1 MHRFQ
6 LIMYSIVL
14 PQFSGE
20 YLITQ
25 RKKQAGNN
33 YLQQSDTVSNSKN
46 KGETNLSFPYSS
58 FNHLTDVQ
66 EVTVSKIWPPE
77 TQRGLQQFQDHRDYL
92 VQVAILGSAYR
103 HIQLDGVH
111 TYTDYLVVHGVAH
124 QICRHYL
131 QAYKGAILYSQS
143 VHSAISG
150 DIRLRAVYRQNQDKI
165 GQTSYFN

>member
-1 MHRFQ
+1 MCPFQ

-25 RKKQAGNN
+25 RKKQAGSN

-46 KGETNLSFPYSS
+46 KGETNPRFPYSS
-58 FNHLTDVQ
+58 FSRLTDVQ

-77 TQRGLQQFQDHRDYL
+77 TQRGLQQLQGHRDYL
-92 VQVAILGSAYR
+92 VQVAILSSAYR

-111 TYTDYLVVHGVAH
+111 TYTGYLVVHGVAPK
-124 QICRHYL
+124 ICRHYL

-143 VHSAISG
+143 SHSTISG
-150 DIRLRAVYRQNQDKI
+150 DIRP
-165 GQTSYFN
+165 